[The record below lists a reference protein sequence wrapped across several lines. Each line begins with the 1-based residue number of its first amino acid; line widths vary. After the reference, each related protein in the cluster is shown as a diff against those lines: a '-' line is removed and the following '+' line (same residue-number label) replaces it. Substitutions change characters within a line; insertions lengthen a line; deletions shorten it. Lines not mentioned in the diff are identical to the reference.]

1 MESLNNKI
9 LKDRDVL
16 IYDLLFSDNT
26 EYTIYIN
33 DYIEDIYKYDR
44 FILDMK
50 KIMKKSLVFIVKEKL
65 KNTPDKVIW
74 KIKVKR

>member
-1 MESLNNKI
+1 MESLNGKI
-9 LKDRDVL
+9 LKDKDDL
-16 IYDLLFSDNT
+16 IYDLLFSDNI

-33 DYIEDIYKYDR
+33 DYIEDIYRYDR

-50 KIMKKSLVFIVKEKL
+50 KILKKSMVFIIKEKL

>member
-9 LKDRDVL
+9 LKDKDVL
-16 IYDLLFSDNT
+16 IYDLLFSDNI

-33 DYIEDIYKYDR
+33 DYIEDIYRYDR
-44 FILDMK
+44 FILEMK
-50 KIMKKSLVFIVKEKL
+50 KILKKSMVFIIKEKL

>member
-16 IYDLLFSDNT
+16 INDLLFSDNT